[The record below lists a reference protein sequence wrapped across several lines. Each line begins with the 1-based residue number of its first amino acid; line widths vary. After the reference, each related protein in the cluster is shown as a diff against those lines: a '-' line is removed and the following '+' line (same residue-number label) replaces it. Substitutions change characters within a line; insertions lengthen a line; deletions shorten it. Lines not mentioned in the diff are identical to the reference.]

1 MLGEGESLFY
11 ESGHWQ
17 VESTPVDDTVSA
29 LIGLSGLK
37 IKNNNNR
44 KRKKSVSHKMMIW
57 IEINILTGQL
67 PAASLTLQGRSLL

>member
-11 ESGHWQ
+11 ECGHWQ

-29 LIGLSGLK
+29 LTGLSGLK
-37 IKNNNNR
+37 IK
-44 KRKKSVSHKMMIW
+44 KIIIVKETKVFLSHKMMIW

-67 PAASLTLQGRSLL
+67 PAASLTL